1 MRTIYVAD
9 GNAADREHVF
19 DALRDDRHDVMCFSD
34 PCVALRSCATDPP
47 CLLIT
52 EAVFADMTG
61 FWLIREMRKLVPD
74 VPVLVLTDAYTR
86 EAVEALTS
94 DAGSASYLA
103 KPASMSTIRAAAD
116 VALLARAWLAAGG
129 SPDDAATLEDLAGP
143 TDGERTRQWRLD
155 VLVRAGYPQVF
166 AELIARQ
173 LHADLHV
180 AVDLVRR
187 GCGPELATRILV

>member
-1 MRTIYVAD
+1 MKTIYVAD

-19 DALRDDRHDVMCFSD
+19 DALRDERHDVMCFSD
-34 PCVALRSCATDPP
+34 PRVALRSCTTDPP

-74 VPVLVLTDAYTR
+74 VPVLVFTGAYAR

-94 DAGSASYLA
+94 EAGSTGYLA
-103 KPASMSTIRAAAD
+103 KPASMGTIRGAAEM
-116 VALLARAWLAAGG
+116 ALLARAWLAAGG
-129 SPDDAATLEDLAGP
+129 SPDDTAALEDLARP
-143 TDGERTRQWRLD
+143 SDGERTRQWRLE
-155 VLVRAGYPQVF
+155 VLVRAGYPQPF